1 MTMPGPRKLTGFR
14 KFIAFGSG
22 VGIEIRGKN
31 LEITAIRVRPNGIDV
46 QETLTISG
54 FRERRAAEWGAEYA
68 RFLAGIGGTHL
79 AATVL
84 LPRHETIVRQIALP
98 GVAARDLASA
108 VALQIDT
115 LHPYGEDEVVSAWSR
130 LESGGVLVAVL
141 RRNTLDEYVAL
152 FAEAGIAVAS
162 FTFSAAAIYVAR
174 RMPVA
179 GPPAHEGGFVAVT
192 ACDSG
197 GFEIYGESAARPVFS
212 ADFDLP
218 LERAVTLAASEL
230 RLEPGHQALPLDR
243 ILPAPRTNPV
253 NNDLSRRAL
262 PYATALAGA
271 CPWLGAAA
279 NLLPVEH
286 RQSNSRAMFIPTAVL
301 GAFLLLVAGALLA
314 YSAIEDHRYLSA
326 LQAEI
331 SKTEPQARRAAA
343 LDAEF
348 ARAQN
353 RIHLLDEFR
362 GRTKADLDVLN
373 GLTTLLPPTIWTNMI
388 DLTPDAATIGGE
400 AEQAAPLLKLLDGSP
415 YFQNSAFVGS
425 IAKSAGGDQFQIRAT
440 RRVGP

>member
-1 MTMPGPRKLTGFR
+1 MTMPGTPKLTDLR

-22 VGIEIRGKN
+22 VGIEISGKN
-31 LEITAIRVRPNGIDV
+31 LEITAVRVRPNGIDV
-46 QETLTISG
+46 QGTLTIAG
-54 FRERRAAEWGAEYA
+54 FRERRAAEWGREYA
-68 RFLAGIGGTHL
+68 RFLAEIGGTHL

-84 LPRHETIVRQIALP
+84 LPRHETIVRQVALP

-108 VALQIDT
+108 IALQIDT
-115 LHPYGEDEVVSAWSR
+115 LHPYGEDEAVSTWAR
-130 LESGGVLVAVL
+130 LDSGGVLVGIL
-141 RRNTLDEYVAL
+141 RRSTLDQYVAL

-179 GPPAHEGGFVAVT
+179 APQAPDNGFVAATV
-192 ACDSG
+192 CDNG
-197 GFEIYGESAARPVFS
+197 GFEVYGESPARPVFS

-218 LERAVTLAASEL
+218 LDRAASLAASEL
-230 RLEPGHQALPLDR
+230 RLEPGQEPLPLER

-253 NNDLSRRAL
+253 SNDLSRRAL

-286 RQSNSRAMFIPTAVL
+286 RQSNSRTMFIPTAVL
-301 GAFLLLVAGALLA
+301 GAILLLVAGALLA
-314 YSAIEDHRYLSA
+314 YSAIEDHRYMAA
-326 LQAEI
+326 LEAEI
-331 SKTEPQARRAAA
+331 SKIEPQARRAAA
-343 LDAEF
+343 MDAEF
-348 ARAQN
+348 VRAQN

-362 GRTKADLDVLN
+362 GRTKADLEVLN
-373 GLTTLLPPTIWTNMI
+373 GLTALLPPTTWSNMI
-388 DLTPDAATIGGE
+388 DLTPDAAIIGGE

-425 IAKSAGGDQFQIRAT
+425 IAKSGGGDQFQIHTARRA
-440 RRVGP
+440 RP

>member
-1 MTMPGPRKLTGFR
+1 MPGPRNLTRLR
-14 KFIAFGSG
+14 KFVAFGSG
-22 VGIEIRGKN
+22 VGIEINGKN
-31 LEITAIRVRPNGIDV
+31 LEITAIRVRPSGIDV
-46 QETLTISG
+46 QGTLTISG

-68 RFLAGIGGTHL
+68 RFLAGVGATHL

-84 LPRHETIVRQIALP
+84 LPRHETIVRQVTLA
-98 GVAARDLASA
+98 GVAARDMASA
-108 VALQIDT
+108 IALQIDT
-115 LHPYGEDEVVSAWSR
+115 LHPYGEDEVVSAWAR
-130 LESGGVLVAVL
+130 LEGGGVLVAIL
-141 RRNTLDEYVAL
+141 RRSTLDEYVAL

-162 FTFSAAAIYVAR
+162 FTFSAAAIYIAR

-179 GPPAHEGGFVAVT
+179 EPQVHEGGFVAAT
-192 ACDSG
+192 ACDNG
-197 GFEIYGESAARPVFS
+197 GFEVYGESASRPVFS

-218 LERAVTLAASEL
+218 LERAVNLAASEL
-230 RLEPGHQALPLDR
+230 RLEPGQEPLALDR
-243 ILPAPRTNPV
+243 ILPAPRKNPV
-253 NNDLSRRAL
+253 SNDLSRRAL

-279 NLLPVEH
+279 NLLPVGH
-286 RQSNSRAMFIPTAVL
+286 RQSNSRTMFIPTAVL

-314 YSAIEDHRYLSA
+314 YSSIEDHRYLAA
-326 LQAEI
+326 LQAQI
-331 SKTEPQARRAAA
+331 SKIEPQVRRAGA

-373 GLTTLLPPTIWTNMI
+373 GLTTLLPPTIWSNMI
-388 DLTPDAATIGGE
+388 DLTPDAVTIGGE
-400 AEQAAPLLKLLDGSP
+400 AEQAAPLLKMLDGSP

-425 IAKSAGGDQFQIRAT
+425 IAKSGGGDQFQIHTT
-440 RRVGP
+440 RRARP